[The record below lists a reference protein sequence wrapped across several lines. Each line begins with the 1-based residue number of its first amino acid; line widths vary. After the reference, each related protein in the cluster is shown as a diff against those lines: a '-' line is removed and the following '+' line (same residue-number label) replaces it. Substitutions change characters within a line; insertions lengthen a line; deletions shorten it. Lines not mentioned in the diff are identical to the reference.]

1 MIKIMPYIVEKPW
14 GGIILRDKLKLPTTS
29 EQVGELW
36 ITSAIDGFE
45 SICQGHKN
53 VINKKKLSLVWEK
66 YPNLFGNYPSEQFPF
81 LIKLLD
87 VCEDLSVQVHPNDQ
101 KAQLLEN
108 EQNGKNEAWYI
119 LSCAKNSKL
128 ILGTNAKNREELAIA
143 LSNQKLEQKLVY
155 VPIKHGNCFFIEA
168 GTVHALLKPCTV
180 YEIQQTSTITY
191 RLYDFDRLFDGIPR
205 ELHVNKSLECVKFDH
220 VAKKSRAIK
229 LSGGVKQIFDTP
241 YFSLFELTNTLDKPK
256 KIPLLSNYFLVITN
270 ISESAAIING
280 IQLAPGETCII
291 TKDSLKNTK
300 VESKCKLLI
309 AAPANP
315 VVSK

>member
-14 GGIILRDKLKLPTTS
+14 GGTILRDKLKLPTTS

-220 VAKKSRAIK
+220 VAKKSRATK

-300 VESKCKLLI
+300 IESKCKLLI